1 MKYSA
6 GLANRAVIG
15 GNGFLAG
22 EREGSGRSGLRAQ
35 AAGHPRREEG
45 VGSQDRGEEGLE
57 PRAEG
62 CLSTTLTLVESYQH
76 MRVSVYAC
84 VCVCVCACV
93 YVRRQDSFLWESL
106 SSSCPF
112 TRGQEGSVV

>member
-35 AAGHPRREEG
+35 AAGHPRTEEG

-84 VCVCVCACV
+84 VCVCACV

>member
-35 AAGHPRREEG
+35 AAGHPRTEEG

-57 PRAEG
+57 P
-62 CLSTTLTLVESYQH
+62 
-76 MRVSVYAC
+76 
-84 VCVCVCACV
+84 
-93 YVRRQDSFLWESL
+93 
-106 SSSCPF
+106 
-112 TRGQEGSVV
+112 